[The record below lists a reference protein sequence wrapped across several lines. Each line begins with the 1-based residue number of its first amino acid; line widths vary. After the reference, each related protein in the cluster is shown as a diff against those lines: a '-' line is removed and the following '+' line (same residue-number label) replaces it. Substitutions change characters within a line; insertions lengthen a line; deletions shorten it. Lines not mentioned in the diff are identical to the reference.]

1 MNLQTLISYK
11 EFCFLGRTRAAT
23 NGPDESRRA
32 QQGVARRFLARGWVQ
47 CTNRCPPEAG
57 FSQSRRASPEAHR
70 SRPNLPVSRCRF
82 PFAFC
87 RTTAPP
93 ALQPI
98 PEACLEYH
106 SSTAFLSLSPASGSG
121 WRVARRRSICMLT
134 SAPLRPCLSHNVLP
148 IPPSF
153 LSLSDGA
160 EPEELLDRATKAWRF
175 EDGPIWQ

>member
-57 FSQSRRASPEAHR
+57 FSQSRRASPEAHQ

-87 RTTAPP
+87 RTTAPSEP
-93 ALQPI
+93 DTECWSLRVKI
-98 PEACLEYH
+98 RH
-106 SSTAFLSLSPASGSG
+106 SAQQEHLDPLVPASPSASQPPVLKLRGL
-121 WRVARRRSICMLT
+121 AASIPYRAASNIHGAGIFAKLT
-134 SAPLRPCLSHNVLP
+134 FANKDQSLP
-148 IPPSF
+148 P
-153 LSLSDGA
+153 
-160 EPEELLDRATKAWRF
+160 
-175 EDGPIWQ
+175 